1 MKKIIVI
8 SELFYPNKT
17 STAFI
22 MTEIARYL
30 AKKNQVLAIC
40 SDVAYDANVEEQDN
54 SYLGPVE
61 LLKAKAPKVDKNKT
75 FSRLWASIVTTLS
88 FGKLVVQKVK
98 KGDTVFAVTNPFLL
112 VLTMALIRIFKNF
125 DYVLLV
131 HDVFPENA
139 VPAGLTNP
147 NGFIYKLSKR
157 IYDWAYSK
165 ADRLIVLG
173 RDMKELV
180 DAKVQGKKESM
191 VIENWFDEDLT
202 FDNTIDRNQYLGVD
216 TIDKIVIGFAGN
228 IGRVQNLE
236 EFLEVFSTVQ
246 TDRIILV
253 LIGEGAKKEALE
265 HIIQTKKLQ
274 NVLLLGNKPRS
285 EQSTF
290 LSCFDIGLITLSR
303 GMYGLG
309 VPSKTY
315 NLLAFGKPVLYIGD
329 QRSELDRL
337 VTESSVGW
345 SFNWENLDEIRTFLG
360 TLKSLDGNFGQNA
373 KTLAQTHYTAEVI
386 LSKLERNILN
396 EN

>member
-1 MKKIIVI
+1 MKKIVVI

-30 AKKNQVLAIC
+30 AKKNKVMAIC
-40 SDVAYDANVEEQDN
+40 SDIVYDANIEEKDN
-54 SYLGPVE
+54 GYLGAVE
-61 LLKAKAPKVDKNKT
+61 LIKAKAPKVDKNKT
-75 FSRLWASIVTTLS
+75 FSRLWGSLFTTLS
-88 FGKLVVQKVK
+88 FGKLVIQKVK

-147 NGFIYKLSKR
+147 NGLVYKLSKR

-180 DAKVQGKKESM
+180 DAKVKGEKES
-191 VIENWFDEDLT
+191 VVVENWFDEDLT
-202 FDNTIDRNQYLGVD
+202 FNNTVDRDQYLGID
-216 TIDKIVIGFAGN
+216 TTNKIVIGFAGN

-236 EFLEVFSTVQ
+236 EFLEVFSTVN

-329 QRSELDRL
+329 QGSELDRL

-345 SFNWENLDEIRTFLG
+345 SFNWEKPDEIRAFLSK
-360 TLKSLDGNFGQNA
+360 LENLDGSFGQNA
-373 KTLAQTHYTAEVI
+373 KTLAETHYSEEVI